1 MLGRLRM
8 SLNDC
13 EKAYLKLSESVF
25 NPKRNSSNI
34 VGRVTDLVLVKGRF
48 DTQELENSIKGTIE
62 SQNFHVDELLQDEE
76 SQCKV

>member
-13 EKAYLKLSESVF
+13 EKAYLTLSESVF
-25 NPKRNSSNI
+25 DPKRHPSNL
-34 VGRVTDLVLVKGRF
+34 VGRVTDMILVKGRF
-48 DTQELENSIKGTIE
+48 DTQALENSIKTTIGA
-62 SQNFHVDELLQDEE
+62 QNFHFDELLQDEE

>member
-25 NPKRNSSNI
+25 NPKRHSSNL
-34 VGRVTDLVLVKGRF
+34 VGRVTDMILVKGRF

-62 SQNFHVDELLQDEE
+62 SQNFQVDELLQDEE

>member
-8 SLNDC
+8 SLDEC
-13 EKAYLKLSESVF
+13 EEAYLKLSESVF
-25 NPKRNSSNI
+25 NPRRHSSNVI
-34 VGRVTDLVLVKGRF
+34 GRVTDLILVKGKF

-62 SQNFHVDELLQDEE
+62 ARNFHVDELLQDEE